1 MKMIKNFLATA
12 KRVCDNAVTKKE
24 LLSRLHTVK
33 LDICIADPLSL
44 CGELVAELINI
55 PLIYCLQF
63 SYEKVIERLCAGLLI
78 LPSYI
83 PDVTSRLTD
92 SMTFIQRLEKW
103 LLYTMREVISAHYSF
118 PEWNEY
124 YSKFLG
130 KRNLH
135 AIMIL
140 ISYV

>member
-1 MKMIKNFLATA
+1 MLGLYTPKGPSDL
-12 KRVCDNAVTKKE
+12 
-24 LLSRLHTVK
+24 
-33 LDICIADPLSL
+33 ADPLSL
-44 CGELVAELINI
+44 CGELVAEHINI
-55 PLIYCLQF
+55 PFIYCLQF
-63 SYEKVIERLCAGLLI
+63 SYEKVINRLCAGLLM

-83 PDVTSRLTD
+83 LDVTSRLTD

-103 LLYTMREVISAHYSF
+103 LLYTMSEVISAHYSF

-135 AIMIL
+135 AVMIL
-140 ISYV
+140 ISYI

>member
-1 MKMIKNFLATA
+1 M
-12 KRVCDNAVTKKE
+12 V
-24 LLSRLHTVK
+24 
-33 LDICIADPLSL
+33 
-44 CGELVAELINI
+44 ELINI
-55 PLIYCLQF
+55 PFIYSLQF
-63 SYEKVIERLCAGLLI
+63 SYEKVIERLCAGLLM
-78 LPSYI
+78 LSSHI

-92 SMTFIQRLEKW
+92 SMTFIQRLENW
-103 LLYTMREVISAHYSF
+103 LLYTMSDVISAHYSF

-135 AIMIL
+135 AIIIL